1 MRRFRGYTYTS
12 IVRMTSRPRLLA
24 SLFPNHILAVPC
36 GILALV
42 ILTGCAAPIVK
53 RTIEIDP
60 ATLANKLE
68 NYRLG
73 PGDIVQVSVFQE
85 EDMLSVQR
93 VGQDGTINFPLV
105 GRVKIGG
112 QTVEQAA
119 QSISSKL
126 QQGFLVN
133 PQVTVSINEYAP
145 RRFTI
150 YGQVNGAGSY
160 EIPSEEIVSLAT
172 AVAMAGGN
180 TRIGNL
186 RKVTV
191 TRNAEEGIVEYQV
204 NLLTPTGRQ
213 FIIENHD
220 LITVPE
226 SLF

>member
-1 MRRFRGYTYTS
+1 MTPSRTFLFRFRKRAQG
-12 IVRMTSRPRLLA
+12 
-24 SLFPNHILAVPC
+24 SLIPFLIC
-36 GILALV
+36 GALFLV
-42 ILTGCAAPIVK
+42 GCAAPVEQRI
-53 RTIEIDP
+53 IDLDP
-60 ATLANKLE
+60 QILANKLD
-68 NYRLG
+68 NYKLG
-73 PGDIVQVSVFQE
+73 PGDVVQVSVFQE
-85 EDMLSVQR
+85 EDMLSQQR

-119 QSISSKL
+119 SSIAAKL

-133 PQVTVSINEYAP
+133 PQVTVSIQEYAP

-150 YGQVNGAGSY
+150 YGQVNAAGSY

-172 AVAMAGGN
+172 AVAIAGGN

-191 TRNAEEGIVEYQV
+191 TRTTAEGIVEYRV
-204 NLLTPTGRQ
+204 NLLTPQGRQ
-213 FIIENHD
+213 FIIQNRD

>member
-1 MRRFRGYTYTS
+1 MSYWFRSYY
-12 IVRMTSRPRLLA
+12 RLLPSNGRALLFSGCCAFLMA
-24 SLFPNHILAVPC
+24 S
-36 GILALV
+36 
-42 ILTGCAAPIVK
+42 CAAPIVM
-53 RTIEIDP
+53 RTIDIDP
-60 ATLANKLE
+60 TILANKLD

-119 QSISSKL
+119 GSIAARL

-191 TRNAEEGIVEYQV
+191 TRTTDEGIVEYRV
-204 NLLTPTGRQ
+204 NLLTPAGRQ
-213 FIIENHD
+213 FIIENRD